1 MKDIIMNEKYNYQ
14 TKDMIETKNVFQSDM
29 YQIIK
34 TELGLYLEDRYED
47 SMDLMASATSMTEMT
62 YFENFSQTLR
72 RIKTALKD
80 KRIDNLQDYCNNKRE
95 ELKDGVMNPKE
106 RKILSTAIDLIENSN
121 RTILQLIYNIAEEVK
136 EGSLK
141 KIKDYYELIDTY
153 FATISKKYDD
163 FGAFVVDCYDN
174 ISKSLNL
181 AYGGYNYGKK

>member
-1 MKDIIMNEKYNYQ
+1 M
-14 TKDMIETKNVFQSDM
+14 
-29 YQIIK
+29 
-34 TELGLYLEDRYED
+34 
-47 SMDLMASATSMTEMT
+47 
-62 YFENFSQTLR
+62 
-72 RIKTALKD
+72 
-80 KRIDNLQDYCNNKRE
+80 
-95 ELKDGVMNPKE
+95 
-106 RKILSTAIDLIENSN
+106 STAIDLIENSN